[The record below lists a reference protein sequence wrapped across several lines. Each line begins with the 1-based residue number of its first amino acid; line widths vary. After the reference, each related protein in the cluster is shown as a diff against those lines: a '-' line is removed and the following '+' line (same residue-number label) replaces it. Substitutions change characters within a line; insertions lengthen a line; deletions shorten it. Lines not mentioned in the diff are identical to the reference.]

1 MWRAKSQFIIFITLL
16 SAMLLP
22 LVAYAEGSIQ
32 IKSFG
37 VAAKDD
43 EEGYEISVESE
54 IVLNATLE
62 RALEKGIV
70 LYFVTKFTLLE
81 PRWYWFDKEV
91 ARTKPR
97 VGLTYYALTR
107 QYRLNFR
114 SHSLNFRSL
123 EEALQELGQLHNQS
137 IAINSKLEPGVDY
150 KATLRVW
157 LDLTRMPKPFQVEA
171 FGSSDWN
178 LSSDELEWRMT
189 FPLSVQRFRL
199 IGD

>member
-1 MWRAKSQFIIFITLL
+1 MMWRAKLQFIILISLL

-22 LVAYAEGSIQ
+22 LAAHAEGNIQ
-32 IKSFG
+32 IKS
-37 VAAKDD
+37 VSLAAAAD
-43 EEGYEISVESE
+43 GYEISVDSE

-70 LYFVTKFTLLE
+70 LYFVTKFTLLD

-107 QYRLNFR
+107 RYRLNYR
-114 SHSLNFRSL
+114 SHSRDFYSL
-123 EEALQELGQLHNQS
+123 KEALQVLSQLRDHP
-137 IAINSKLEPGVDY
+137 ITINSELKPGVEY
-150 KATLRVW
+150 KAALRVW

-171 FGSSDWN
+171 LSSSGWN
-178 LSSDELEWRMT
+178 LSSDTLEWHMT
-189 FPLSVQRFRL
+189 LPLSTQPFHL
-199 IGD
+199 KGD